1 MSLEMKKRP
10 FKLNGSTYK
19 IKVPNMNDE
28 VKSTYVT
35 VNDDPETGVP
45 LEIFLNGFD
54 ATVYEHLTAIMIFA
68 SNDLQIVGMNARAV
82 VDKLKGIH
90 SPRGSHNLKGFGF
103 SPSLAASV
111 GFILEMHMD
120 EKQKN

>member
-1 MSLEMKKRP
+1 MSLKMKKRP

-35 VNDDPETGVP
+35 VNDDPETDEP
-45 LEIFLNGFD
+45 FEIFLNGFD
-54 ATVYEHLTAIMIFA
+54 ATVYEHLSTIMIFA
-68 SNDLQIVGMNARAV
+68 SNDLQIIGMDARAV
-82 VDKLKGIH
+82 VAKLKGIH

-120 EKQKN
+120 SKNKD